1 MRVLLD
7 THVVIW
13 LSTEPSRVPD
23 HLQKLVLE
31 ADQRFISV
39 VSFFEVALKHRK
51 DPESFPFTFEFLT
64 GAMGD
69 LQAMELQLGRD
80 HIRHV
85 GTIPVLHKD
94 PFDHLLMAQA
104 IEEELVFVTMDA
116 SIENYELNG
125 LILRNRDLFWA
136 VGVFSGTLY
145 IWLFRNDRG

>member
-7 THVVIW
+7 THIVIW

-23 HLQKLVLE
+23 HLQKLVLG
-31 ADQRFISV
+31 ADQRFISA

-69 LQAMELQLGRD
+69 LQAKELSLRRD
-80 HIRHV
+80 HINHV

-94 PFDHLLMAQA
+94 PFDRLLMAQA

-116 SIENYELNG
+116 AIENYVLDG
-125 LILRNRDLFWA
+125 L
-136 VGVFSGTLY
+136 TLG
-145 IWLFRNDRG
+145 N

>member
-1 MRVLLD
+1 MRILLD
-7 THVVIW
+7 THIVVW

-39 VSFFEVALKHRK
+39 VSFFEVALNHRK
-51 DPESFPFTFEFLT
+51 DPDSFPFTFEFLT

-69 LQAMELQLGRD
+69 LQATELPLRRD
-80 HIRHV
+80 HISHV

-104 IEEELVFVTMDA
+104 IEEKLVFVTMDTA
-116 SIENYELNG
+116 IQNYRLDGLTVLN
-125 LILRNRDLFWA
+125 
-136 VGVFSGTLY
+136 
-145 IWLFRNDRG
+145 

>member
-7 THVVIW
+7 THIVIW

-23 HLQKLVLE
+23 HLQTLVLE

-39 VSFFEVALKHRK
+39 VSFFEVAMKHRK
-51 DPESFPFTFEFLT
+51 DPDSFPFTFEFLT
-64 GAMGD
+64 GAMSD
-69 LQAMELQLGRD
+69 LQGTELPLRRD
-80 HIRHV
+80 HISHV

-116 SIENYELNG
+116 AIQNYVLDG
-125 LILRNRDLFWA
+125 LTLRK
-136 VGVFSGTLY
+136 
-145 IWLFRNDRG
+145 

>member
-7 THVVIW
+7 THIVIW

-23 HLQKLVLE
+23 HLQELVLE

-51 DPESFPFTFEFLT
+51 DPDSFPFTFEFLS

-69 LQAMELQLGRD
+69 LQATELPLRRD
-80 HIRHV
+80 HISHV

-104 IEEELVFVTMDA
+104 IEEQLVFVTMDA
-116 SIENYELNG
+116 AIENYVLDG
-125 LILRNRDLFWA
+125 LTLRN
-136 VGVFSGTLY
+136 
-145 IWLFRNDRG
+145 

>member
-1 MRVLLD
+1 MKMRMLLD
-7 THVVIW
+7 THIVIW

-23 HLQKLVLE
+23 RLQKLVLE

-51 DPESFPFTFEFLT
+51 DPDGFPFTFEFLT

-69 LQAMELQLGRD
+69 LQATELPLRRD
-80 HIRHV
+80 HIGRV

-116 SIENYELNG
+116 AIVNYVLDG
-125 LILRNRDLFWA
+125 LTLRN
-136 VGVFSGTLY
+136 
-145 IWLFRNDRG
+145 